1 MLLNLQTIVSYV
13 QKLKLGGKSYAP
25 SSDHP
30 FHPYNKELQEF
41 IDFMEKLQ
49 DKIEDGKCE
58 SETIRKIFN
67 LIKCQI
73 VKSAKLRTSSV
84 ETAVDKLVCLLNEL
98 MESERL
104 HSSSTPKR
112 PVGCGGSVAGRK
124 NLKVIR
130 KVVDVLACRN
140 CDGSDLDN
148 IPALLGKLS
157 IVTGTPVAA
166 PKVSALFKSPD
177 FEDES
182 NISEI
187 GV

>member
-1 MLLNLQTIVSYV
+1 M

-41 IDFMEKLQ
+41 IDFMEKVQ

-58 SETIRKIFN
+58 TETIKKIFN
-67 LIKCQI
+67 LIKFQI

-84 ETAVDKLVCLLNEL
+84 ETAIEKLVSLLQDL
-98 MESERL
+98 MESEKF

-112 PVGCGGSVAGRK
+112 SVGCGGSVAGRK

-140 CDGSDLDN
+140 CNDSDLDN
-148 IPALLGKLS
+148 IPALLGKLT
-157 IVTGTPVAA
+157 IVTGTPVAV
-166 PKVSALFKSPD
+166 PKVSALYKSPD
-177 FEDES
+177 FEEES
-182 NISEI
+182 NMTEI
-187 GV
+187 GMYE